1 MCGGVTRAGW
11 LSILA
16 VGGLALGSAAAQ
28 AADLGGDCCGDL
40 EERIAELEATTARKG
55 NRKVSLKIS
64 GWVNEQALYWNDETE
79 SNVYVGNNDQER
91 SRFKFAG
98 EATIA
103 DGWSAGYTIEIGV
116 RSSRSSRYSQD
127 DDEGG
132 ATAGTLDIRKSSW
145 FLKSKTYGKL
155 SFFICFWSPARV

>member
-40 EERIAELEATTARKG
+40 EERISELEATTARKG

-64 GWVNEQALYWNDETE
+64 GWVNEQVLYWNDSTE
-79 SNVYVGNNDQER
+79 QNVYFGNNDQER
-91 SRFKFAG
+91 TRFKFAG
-98 EATIA
+98 EAKISA
-103 DGWSAGYTIEIGV
+103 DWTAGYTLEIGV
-116 RSSRSSRYSQD
+116 RDTKSSSYSQAN
-127 DDEGG
+127 DEGDTG
-132 ATAGTLDIRKSSW
+132 
-145 FLKSKTYGKL
+145 
-155 SFFICFWSPARV
+155 